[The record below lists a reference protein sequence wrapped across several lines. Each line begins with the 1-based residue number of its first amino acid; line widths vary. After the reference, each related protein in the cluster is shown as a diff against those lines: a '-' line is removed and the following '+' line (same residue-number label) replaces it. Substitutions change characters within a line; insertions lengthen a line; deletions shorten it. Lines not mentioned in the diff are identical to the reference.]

1 MAQIQIVYMVIILV
15 FYKIFF
21 LNKIKKEAT
30 KTEDKSKVDENM
42 DEAERLRSIIVNY
55 TFSTFRT
62 MVYMVTSISILAVD
76 FQIYPRSNAKTET
89 YGVSIM
95 DLGVGAYVIGHAL
108 KSVQKSTNEEF
119 IRTAKQSSF
128 LILMGIGRLISVKST
143 NYVEHITE
151 YGIHWN
157 FFFTLAIVKVSLND
171 DGREFKRF
179 NYFGYKGA
187 FLHIS
192 TLHMS

>member
-1 MAQIQIVYMVIILV
+1 MIQIQIVYMVIILV
-15 FYKIFF
+15 FYKILF
-21 LNKIKKEAT
+21 LNKIKKDET

-108 KSVQKSTNEEF
+108 KSVQKSTNVEF

-171 DGREFKRF
+171 DGMEFKRLNHF
-179 NYFGYKGA
+179 NYKGT

>member
-1 MAQIQIVYMVIILV
+1 MIQIQIVYMVIILV
-15 FYKIFF
+15 FYKILF
-21 LNKIKKEAT
+21 LNKIKKDAT

-108 KSVQKSTNEEF
+108 KSVQKSTNVEF

-171 DGREFKRF
+171 DGMEFKRLNHF
-179 NYFGYKGA
+179 NYKGT

>member
-1 MAQIQIVYMVIILV
+1 MVQIQIVYMVIILV
-15 FYKIFF
+15 FYKILF
-21 LNKIKKEAT
+21 LNKIKKDAT

-108 KSVQKSTNEEF
+108 KSVQKSTNVEF

-171 DGREFKRF
+171 DGMEFKRLNHF
-179 NYFGYKGA
+179 NYKGT